1 MAEVGTVNPAYH
13 SRIILQR
20 PIGTKVQL
28 VCMRGIKEREAP
40 VSRYTPRIFDL
51 LQIYKKTSFVV
62 ASAGTTVRFGLR
74 KRLRGT
80 VGPFWKSLR
89 TAKITNLVKYSTDIS
104 PPSSHSFKPQRPSYR
119 RSFLAIHKVFF
130 GTN

>member
-51 LQIYKKTSFVV
+51 LQIYKKPLS
-62 ASAGTTVRFGLR
+62 
-74 KRLRGT
+74 
-80 VGPFWKSLR
+80 
-89 TAKITNLVKYSTDIS
+89 
-104 PPSSHSFKPQRPSYR
+104 
-119 RSFLAIHKVFF
+119 
-130 GTN
+130 